1 MTKND
6 LAKEVAVSEKLCLST
21 AFKAVDGVFRV
32 IKEALSK
39 GEEVTLRGLA
49 LSPLFSAK
57 SAMRF
62 TSRPKNR

>member
-39 GEEVTLRGLA
+39 GAEVTL
-49 LSPLFSAK
+49 PLFSAK